1 MTLPLADLEDD
12 LFTALSA
19 LLINVTTG
27 TTAARPFA
35 MVGRFAGALSEDTIA
50 EVCAQYPA
58 ALLAYG
64 GEQVSRTVNTIG
76 GDAEDRSLVRWTVY
90 VAVEDVRA
98 IEDGTVGISTAPGGL
113 RLVDS
118 VLGVLSGL
126 PLDDAWFDR
135 RLRCVGVREALIK
148 RGTVY
153 VYAIDFE
160 AMRALPQVTP
170 TDTSVTL
177 TEVRGDVNLTGTIN
191 DDNPDNPVVQFI
203 ADTEEA

>member
-64 GEQVSRTVNTIG
+64 GEQVSRTVNTVG

>member
-1 MTLPLADLEDD
+1 M
-12 LFTALSA
+12 FSALDA

-27 TTAARPFA
+27 TTAARPLA
-35 MVGRFAGALSEDTIA
+35 LVGRYAGVLAEDSIM
-50 EVCAQYPA
+50 EVCTQYPA
-58 ALLAYG
+58 ALLAYL
-64 GEQVSRTVNTIG
+64 GEEVTRTVNTIG
-76 GDAEDRSLVRWTVY
+76 GDSEDRSLVRWAVY

-98 IEDGTVGISTAPGGL
+98 IEDGTVGATTAPGGL

-135 RLRCVGVREALIK
+135 RLRCVGVREALIR

-153 VYAIDFE
+153 VYAVDFE

-170 TDTSVTL
+170 TDTSVAL
-177 TEVRGDVNLTGTIN
+177 DAIYGDVNLTGTI
-191 DDNPDNPVVQFI
+191 DGDNPDNPVVQFI
-203 ADTEEA
+203 ADTT